1 MEKLDL
7 KDRKILY
14 QLDLNC
20 RQSNTQIG
28 RKVGLSKEVV
38 NYRIKRMQDLGI
50 IKGFWTAINSLK
62 LGYYAFRIYINFLD
76 VNPDIKDKI
85 IQHFKNYKNVWTL
98 QTAKGPV
105 DLGAVLWADDVYNF
119 SQFWN
124 KTLDRYGNY
133 FENYTVSILTQIN
146 CLKKSYLVS
155 NDYKKSDREFYKINC
170 VGNPVEIDKMDYQLL
185 NEIAINARISLVA
198 LSEKLNSSSQV
209 INYRIKNLMKKGI
222 ILAFR
227 VTIDIS
233 KLGLQSCIID
243 IYLKDHTKGKQIENY
258 IKGNPYVENIMD
270 ITIGW
275 CDLNFE
281 LMVKNIDS
289 LTQLIDEIDSR
300 FPGAIR
306 KTNFWMA
313 RKIYKN
319 RWLPELFR

>member
-1 MEKLDL
+1 MENFDL

-38 NYRIKRMQDLGI
+38 NYRIKRMQEQGLI
-50 IKGFWTAINSLK
+50 SYFWTAINSLK

-76 VNPDIKDKI
+76 VSPETKNEI
-85 IQHFKNYKNVWTL
+85 IQYFIKYKNIWTL
-98 QTAKGPV
+98 QIAKGPV
-105 DLGAVLWADDVYNF
+105 DLGAVLWTNDLYNF

-124 KTLDRYGNY
+124 RTLDKYGNY
-133 FENYTVSILTQIN
+133 FENYSVSILTQVN
-146 CLKKSYLVS
+146 CLKKTYLISNSYG
-155 NDYKKSDREFYKINC
+155 KTDREFYKINC
-170 VGNPVEIDKMDYQLL
+170 KGEPVIIDEMDFQLL
-185 NEIAINARISLVA
+185 NEIATNARIPLIQLA
-198 LSEKLNSSSQV
+198 EKLNTSSQTV
-209 INYRIKNLMKKGI
+209 NYKIKNMIKKGI

-227 VTIDIS
+227 VCIDYS

-243 IYLKDHTKGKQIENY
+243 IYLKDHTKGKQIEEY

-281 LMVKNIDS
+281 LMVKDINT
-289 LTQLIDEIDSR
+289 LTKLIEEIDEKY
-300 FPGAIR
+300 PGAIR
-306 KTNFWMA
+306 KTTFWMA
-313 RKIYKN
+313 IKAHKE
-319 RWLPELFR
+319 RWLPELY

>member
-1 MEKLDL
+1 MENFDL

-38 NYRIKRMQDLGI
+38 NYRIKRMQDQGVI
-50 IKGFWTAINSLK
+50 SYFWTAINSLK

-76 VNPDIKDKI
+76 VSPETKNEI
-85 IQHFKNYKNVWTL
+85 IQYFNRYKNIWTL
-98 QTAKGPV
+98 QIAKGPV
-105 DLGAVLWADDVYNF
+105 DLGAVLWTNDLYNF

-124 KTLDRYGNY
+124 RTLDKYGNY
-133 FENYTVSILTQIN
+133 FENYSVSILTQVT
-146 CLKKSYLVS
+146 CLKKTYLIS
-155 NDYKKSDREFYKINC
+155 DTYEKTDREFYKINC
-170 VGNPVEIDKMDYQLL
+170 VGDPVKIDEMDFQLL
-185 NEIAINARISLVA
+185 NEIATNARIPLIQLA
-198 LSEKLNSSSQV
+198 EKLNTSSQT
-209 INYRIKNLMKKGI
+209 INYKIQNMVKKGI

-227 VTIDIS
+227 VCIDTS
-233 KLGLQSCIID
+233 KLSLQNCIID
-243 IYLKDHTKGKQIENY
+243 IYLKDHTKGKQIEEY

-270 ITIGW
+270 LTIGW

-281 LMVKNIDS
+281 LMVKNINS
-289 LTQLIDEIDSR
+289 LTQLIEEIDDR

-313 RKIYKN
+313 RKVHKE
-319 RWLPELFR
+319 RWLPELF

>member
-1 MEKLDL
+1 MENLDL

-38 NYRIKRMQDLGI
+38 NYRIKRMQDLGVI
-50 IKGFWTAINSLK
+50 TYFWTAINSLK

-76 VNPDIKDKI
+76 VSPDTKNEIIKY
-85 IQHFKNYKNVWTL
+85 FKNYKNIWTL
-98 QTAKGPV
+98 QIAKGPV
-105 DLGAVLWADDVYNF
+105 DLGAVLWTNDVHNF

-124 KTLDRYGNY
+124 KTLDKYGNY
-133 FENYTVSILTQIN
+133 FENYSVSILTQVN
-146 CLKKSYLVS
+146 CLKKTYLIS
-155 NDYKKSDREFYKINC
+155 DGYKKVDREFYKINC
-170 VGNPVEIDKMDYQLL
+170 IGEPVIIDEMDFQLL
-185 NEIAINARISLVA
+185 NEIVTNARIPLVQLA
-198 LSEKLNSSSQV
+198 EKLNTSSQT
-209 INYRIKNLMKKGI
+209 INYKIKNMMKKGI

-227 VTIDIS
+227 VCIDNT

-243 IYLKDHTKGKQIENY
+243 VYLKDHTKGKLIQEY

-281 LMVKNIDS
+281 LIVKNIDS
-289 LTQLIDEIDSR
+289 LTKLIEEIDDR

-313 RKIYKN
+313 RKVYKE
-319 RWLPELFR
+319 RWLPELY

>member
-7 KDRKILY
+7 KDKKILY

-20 RQSNTQIG
+20 RQSNNQIG

-50 IKGFWTAINSLK
+50 IKCFWSAINSLK

-76 VNPDIKDKI
+76 VSPDIKNEI
-85 IQHFKNYKNVWTL
+85 IRYFKNYKNVWTL

-105 DLGAVLWADDVYNF
+105 DLGAILWADDIYNF
-119 SQFWN
+119 NQFWD

-133 FENYTVSILTQIN
+133 FEKYAVSILTQVN
-146 CLKKSYLVS
+146 CLKKSYLLSDDYNKS
-155 NDYKKSDREFYKINC
+155 NREFYTISC
-170 VGNPVEIDKMDYQLL
+170 MGEPEIIDKIDYQIL
-185 NEIAINARISLVA
+185 NEIAINARISLLKLA
-198 LSEKLNSSSQV
+198 KKLNSSSQT
-209 INYRIKNLMKKGI
+209 INYRIKNLITKGI

-227 VTIDIS
+227 VDIDIS
-233 KLGLQSCIID
+233 QLGLQNCMID
-243 IYLKDHTKGKQIENY
+243 IYLKDHTKGKKIEDY
-258 IKGNPYVENIMD
+258 VKGNPYVENIMD
-270 ITIGW
+270 MTIGW

-281 LMVKNIDS
+281 LLVKNINS
-289 LTQLIDEIDSR
+289 LTQIIDEIDSR

-313 RKIYKN
+313 RKVHKE
-319 RWLPELFR
+319 RWLPELY

>member
-1 MEKLDL
+1 MENIDL

-50 IKGFWTAINSLK
+50 INCFWTAINSLK

-76 VNPDIKDKI
+76 VSPDKKNEIIKFIKS
-85 IQHFKNYKNVWTL
+85 YKNVWTL

-105 DLGAVLWADDVYNF
+105 DLGAVLWANDVYNF
-119 SQFWN
+119 NQFWN
-124 KTLDRYGNY
+124 KTLDKYGNY
-133 FENYTVSILTQIN
+133 FENYSVSILSQVN
-146 CLKKSYLVS
+146 CLKKSYLIS
-155 NDYKKSDREFYKINC
+155 DTYEKNDREFYKINC
-170 VGNPVEIDKMDYQLL
+170 IGSPVVIDEMDYRLL
-185 NEIAINARISLVA
+185 NEIALDARIPLVQLA
-198 LSEKLNSSSQV
+198 EKLKTSSQTV
-209 INYRIKNLMKKGI
+209 NYKIKNMLKKGV

-227 VTIDIS
+227 VGIDTS
-233 KLGLQSCIID
+233 QLGLQNCIID
-243 IYLKDHTKGKQIENY
+243 IYLKDHTKGKQIEDY
-258 IKGNPYVENIMD
+258 VKGNPYVENIMD

-289 LTQLIDEIDSR
+289 LTKLIEDIDDR

-313 RKIYKN
+313 RKVYKE
-319 RWLPELFR
+319 RWLPELY